1 MRPIQLSAHTRPVSK
16 VLFNTDGDL
25 LFTSAK
31 DQTPMA
37 WWAHN
42 GERLGTY
49 SGHSGAV
56 MDIDIDFACER
67 LLSCS
72 GDGTVRIWEAE
83 TGREIQ
89 KYNPDAGKFA
99 PVRSCAFSCGDD
111 MFVVGTGRTNSIYV
125 WKNKGKEQTGA
136 DGEKLDPDL
145 VIVDAFKKQINCVIW
160 GPTNDTIIACSDDGT
175 VAVFDSTTGN
185 EVHRMV
191 VAVDDD
197 GNPTGKALTDMAYSK
212 DKTMIV
218 ITSHDCTARLY
229 DVATWTLLKT
239 YNSDKPVNTAA
250 MHPYLNTLV
259 IAGGQHAR
267 DVTTTGAEKGLFDVE
282 FMHTVYQEKIGIVKT
297 GHFSPVNSIAFSPDG
312 RYFVTG
318 AEEGNARIF
327 KFDDDFEEK
336 FKRMET
342 HYEGQ

>member
-1 MRPIQLSAHTRPVSK
+1 MV
-16 VLFNTDGDL
+16 
-25 LFTSAK
+25 
-31 DQTPMA
+31 

-49 SGHSGAV
+49 NGHTGAV

-72 GDGTVRIWEAE
+72 GDGTVRVWEAE

-89 KYNPDAGKFA
+89 KYNPDPGKFA
-99 PVRSCAFSCGDD
+99 PVRSCQWACGDS
-111 MFVVGTGRTNSIYV
+111 MFLAGTGRSNAIYV
-125 WKNKGKEQTGA
+125 WRRNPNDMGA
-136 DGEKLDPDL
+136 DDEKEAADMTIDK
-145 VIVDAFKKQINCVIW
+145 AFKKQINKALW
-160 GPTNDTIIACSDDGT
+160 GPTNDTIIGCSDDGT
-175 VAVFDSTTGN
+175 VAVFDSETGK
-185 EVHRMV
+185 ELHRMNV
-191 VAVDDD
+191 SVDDD
-197 GNPTGKALTDMAYSK
+197 GNATGKALTDMTYSK
-212 DKTMIV
+212 DKTMICV
-218 ITSHDCTARLY
+218 TSHDCTCRLY
-229 DVATWTLLKT
+229 DIASWQLLKT

-267 DVTTTGAEKGLFDVE
+267 DVTTTGADKGKFDVE